1 MNENPQVEQ
10 DLQTYTTLLTLW
22 QAENPIKTIKLQFLL
37 VTNAILLGFF
47 QLSGGPIPNHFSTN
61 LIGNAADPIP
71 LALGG
76 FALNLIWTLSIGR
89 TSLFQKAWKNKLD
102 DIARRYPDDSRFQV
116 LELRDAE
123 ARAPAWLRM
132 LGKVSSKYYLL
143 GAPIAF
149 GTGWLLIA
157 LLANQTS

>member
-1 MNENPQVEQ
+1 VNENPQLEQ
-10 DLQTYTTLLTLW
+10 DLQTYSTLLTLW

-37 VTNAILLGFF
+37 ATNAILLGFF
-47 QLSGGPIPNHFSTN
+47 QLSGGIISNNYSTSM
-61 LIGNAADPIP
+61 IGNTADPVF

-102 DIARRYPDDSRFQV
+102 DIARRYPDDSRFQI
-116 LELRDAE
+116 LELREAE
-123 ARAPAWLRM
+123 AQAHAWLRM

-143 GAPIAF
+143 GAPMGF
-149 GTGWLLIA
+149 GTAWLFIA
-157 LLANQTS
+157 LLAN

>member
-1 MNENPQVEQ
+1 MNEKTQVER
-10 DLQTYTTLLTLW
+10 DLHSYSALLTLW

-37 VTNAILLGFF
+37 ATNAILLGFF
-47 QLSGGPIPNHFSTN
+47 QLSGGAVANN
-61 LIGNAADPIP
+61 LPTGMIGNTTDNIY

-102 DIARRYPDDSRFQV
+102 DIARRYPDDSRFKI
-116 LELRDAE
+116 LELHDAE
-123 ARAPAWLRM
+123 ARAPAWLRL

-143 GAPIAF
+143 GTPIGFAAA
-149 GTGWLLIA
+149 WLYVA
-157 LLANQTS
+157 LLANSTS

>member
-1 MNENPQVEQ
+1 MTENAQVEQ
-10 DLQTYTTLLTLW
+10 DLHTYSVLLRLW

-37 VTNAILLGFF
+37 ATNAILLGFF
-47 QLSGGPIPNHFSTN
+47 QLGGGTVSNHFPTGMISNATDN
-61 LIGNAADPIP
+61 LF

-102 DIARRYPDDSRFQV
+102 DIARRYPDDSRFQI
-116 LELRDAE
+116 LELHDAE
-123 ARAPAWLRM
+123 ARAPVWLRM

-143 GAPIAF
+143 GAPIGL
-149 GTGWLLIA
+149 GTAWLYVA
-157 LLANQTS
+157 LLAN